1 MNIWEERL
9 ALLCE
14 YVKGTDKVYNDLL
27 SPLVSQ
33 CSYETDVL
41 FYQFTPEMVT

>member
-27 SPLVSQ
+27 SPLASQ
-33 CSYETDVL
+33 CSYETDFL
-41 FYQFTPEMVT
+41 FLPIYP